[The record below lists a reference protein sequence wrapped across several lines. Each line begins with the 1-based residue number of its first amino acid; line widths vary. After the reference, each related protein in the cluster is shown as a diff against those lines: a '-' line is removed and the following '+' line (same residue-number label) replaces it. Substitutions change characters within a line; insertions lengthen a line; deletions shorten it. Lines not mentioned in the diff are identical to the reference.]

1 LFRGFNGNITGKTI
15 YGISFEIWFPAIETA
30 VVAIGLPL
38 IETDAP
44 VSVTMFSPPS

>member
-1 LFRGFNGNITGKTI
+1 MVYLSKFG
-15 YGISFEIWFPAIETA
+15 FPAIETA

-44 VSVTMFSPPS
+44 VSVTMFSPPL

>member
-1 LFRGFNGNITGKTI
+1 MVYLSKFGFQLLKLLLL
-15 YGISFEIWFPAIETA
+15 
-30 VVAIGLPL
+30 IGLPL

>member
-1 LFRGFNGNITGKTI
+1 VDLTVILPEEHLWYIFRNL
-15 YGISFEIWFPAIETA
+15 PAIETA